1 MVRDLPAA
9 RAILERGLAEQ
20 IYPAVAAEIGTSAG
34 PLWRLAAGRLA
45 YDNPSP
51 ATLETIFDLGS
62 LTKVLAT
69 TTIALQMAARGQLDL
84 EARVADHVAHWRAAD
99 RQTVTIRDLLE
110 HCSGLPAHRE
120 YFRHLSGRE
129 AYERAIAAEPL
140 EYAPRTRA
148 LYSDLGFILA
158 GIVIERLS
166 RQPLDE
172 AFDRWRAAIGL
183 LDPLDFRPPA
193 AWIPFTACTEQCAWR
208 GRLLQGEVFDENAAA
223 LGGVAGHA
231 GLFGTAGA
239 VGGAARW
246 WLARLLGTDDDRA
259 GVPASLA
266 RAFAARS
273 RVPESSRAVGW
284 DTMRPSSSCGRR
296 MSARAIGHTGFTG
309 TSLWIDPERDLYFVL
324 LTNRVHPTRT
334 REGMQEVRRA
344 FHDAALEELLEDRSR
359 WR

>member
-1 MVRDLPAA
+1 MRDLPAA
-9 RAILERGLAEQ
+9 RAILERGLAER
-20 IYPAVAAEIGTSAG
+20 IYPAVAAEIGTSSG
-34 PLWRLAAGRLA
+34 PLWRLGAGRLA
-45 YDNPSP
+45 YDSSSP
-51 ATLETIFDLGS
+51 ATFDTIFDLGS

-69 TTIALQMAARGQLDL
+69 TTIALQMAAHGQLDVD
-84 EARVADHVAHWRAAD
+84 APVADHSARWRDAD
-99 RQTVTIRDLLE
+99 RQTVTFRDLLE

-140 EYAPRTRA
+140 EYVPRTRA

-158 GIVIERLS
+158 GIIIER
-166 RQPLDE
+166 RTGQPLDN
-172 AFDRWRAAIGL
+172 AFGRWRAAIGL
-183 LDPLDFRPPA
+183 LDPLDFRPPP
-193 AWIPFTACTEQCAWR
+193 AWIPRTACTELCAWR

-239 VGGAARW
+239 VGCAARW
-246 WLARLLGTDDDRA
+246 WLARLRGLDDDRV

-273 RVPESSRAVGW
+273 RVPGSSRAVGW

-296 MSARAIGHTGFTG
+296 MSWRAIGHTGFTG
-309 TSLWIDPERDLYFVL
+309 TSLWIDPEQDLYFVL

-334 REGMQEVRRA
+334 REGIQDVRRA
-344 FHDAALEELLEDRSR
+344 FHDAALEDLLQTRPQ